1 MGATFDYTQ
10 RAFWGGPWY
19 PYWSLILV
27 TVLGGFFGLDHLY
40 LRSPVTFMLKL
51 LVNILGLGLW
61 WFYDMLQIIGEKDDV
76 MEFGLSAPIVGP
88 LGIGAG
94 MFTDNQP
101 TAATSKSP
109 LRYLGYL
116 ALVCLPFGF
125 DFLIAGDTNGA
136 FARFL
141 SSFIIFLWPIGFI
154 WGLVMMFRA
163 FFMPREFFT
172 TGMYRMFPFSM
183 VLDKYG
189 ANVLGP
195 KDIGTPEVDAEAAE
209 ACGEPS
215 GIWGWIT
222 AGFQSIVNLLLP
234 GLIPASQAVGAAVS
248 ATAGVAT
255 QAAESATQVLKA
267 ATEPAKMAASTASSV
282 IQQGPKAVQALPS
295 ITSGATGALQAKVD
309 GAIKAAQKGGAI
321 SETLDGSSIALFVVL
336 SIVLGGGALL
346 ALQRLFDL
354 NPKQLLK
361 KNGQE
366 RNDAP
371 PEPRGVRSNASSSSP
386 N

>member
-1 MGATFDYTQ
+1 
-10 RAFWGGPWY
+10 
-19 PYWSLILV
+19 
-27 TVLGGFFGLDHLY
+27 
-40 LRSPVTFMLKL
+40 
-51 LVNILGLGLW
+51 
-61 WFYDMLQIIGEKDDV
+61 MLQIIGEKDTV

-109 LRYLGYL
+109 LRWLGYM
-116 ALVCLPFGF
+116 ALVCMPFGF
-125 DFLIAGDTNGA
+125 DFLLAGDKMGA

-141 SSFIIFLWPIGFI
+141 SSFVIFFWLIGFV
-154 WGLVMMFRA
+154 WGCVMMFRA

-172 TGMYRMFPFSM
+172 TGMFRLFPFTM

-195 KDIGTPEVDAEAAE
+195 KDIGTPEADEEAAE
-209 ACGEPS
+209 QCGQPS
-215 GIWGWIT
+215 GIMGWIS
-222 AGFQSIVNLLLP
+222 AGFQSLVNLLLP

-248 ATAGVAT
+248 ASAGVAQ
-255 QAAESATQVLKA
+255 QAAESATEVLKA
-267 ATEPAKMAASTASSV
+267 ATEPAKMAASTASSIV
-282 IQQGPKAVQALPS
+282 QQAPKATQAVPA
-295 ITSGATGALQAKVD
+295 IASGVKAALQPKID
-309 GAIKAAQKGGAI
+309 GAIKAAAAQKGGGI
-321 SETLDGSSIALFVVL
+321 GDIDGSSIALFVVL

-366 RNDAP
+366 RNDSP
-371 PEPRGVRSNASSSSP
+371 PEPRGVRGDASAASA

>member
-27 TVLGGFFGLDHLY
+27 TIFGGFFGLDHLY

-109 LRYLGYL
+109 LRWLAYM
-116 ALVCLPFGF
+116 ALVCMPFGF
-125 DFLIAGDTNGA
+125 DFLVAGDKTGA
-136 FARFL
+136 FGRFL

-154 WGLVMMFRA
+154 WGCVMMFRA
-163 FFMPREFFT
+163 FFMPREVFT
-172 TGMYRMFPFSM
+172 KGMYRMFPFSI
-183 VLDKYG
+183 LLSSYG
-189 ANVLGP
+189 PNMLGP
-195 KDIGTPEVDAEAAE
+195 KDVGTPEADAEQ
-209 ACGEPS
+209 CGTPS
-215 GIWGWIT
+215 GLWGWIVY
-222 AGFQSIVNLLLP
+222 GFQSVVNLLLP

-248 ATAGVAT
+248 ATAGVAE
-255 QAAESATQVLKA
+255 QAAESATEVLKA
-267 ATEPAKMAASTASSV
+267 ATEPAKVAVSTASSV
-282 IQQGPKAVQALPS
+282 VQQVPKAVNALPS
-295 ITSGATGALQAKVD
+295 ITTAATSGIQAQVD
-309 GAIKAAQKGGAI
+309 GALKAAQKGGAM
-321 SETLDGSSIALFVVL
+321 TTGLDGSSIALFVVL

-366 RNDAP
+366 RNDSP
-371 PEPRGVRSNASSSSP
+371 PEPRGIRGNASSSSA

>member
-19 PYWSLILV
+19 PYWSLIVV
-27 TVLGGFFGLDHLY
+27 TIFGGFFGLDHLY

-51 LVNILGLGLW
+51 LVNVLGLGLW
-61 WFYDMLQIIGEKDDV
+61 WFYDMLQIIGEKDTV

-109 LRYLGYL
+109 LRWLGYM
-116 ALVCLPFGF
+116 ALVCMPFGF
-125 DFLIAGDTNGA
+125 DFLLAGDKMGA

-141 SSFIIFLWPIGFI
+141 SSFIIFLWPIGFV
-154 WGLVMMFRA
+154 WGCVMMFRA

-172 TGMYRMFPFSM
+172 TGMFRLFPFTM
-183 VLDKYG
+183 ILDKYG

-195 KDIGTPEVDAEAAE
+195 KDIGTPEAEEEAAE
-209 ACGEPS
+209 SCGQPS
-215 GIWGWIT
+215 GIMGWIS
-222 AGFQSIVNLLLP
+222 AGFQSLVNLLLP

-248 ATAGVAT
+248 ASAGVAQ
-255 QAAESATQVLKA
+255 QAAESATEVLKA
-267 ATEPAKMAASTASSV
+267 ATEPAKMAVSTASSV
-282 IQQGPKAVQALPS
+282 IQQAPKATQAVPL
-295 ITSGATGALQAKVD
+295 IASGVKAALQPKID
-309 GAIKAAQKGGAI
+309 GAIQAAVQKGGSLEGI
-321 SETLDGSSIALFVVL
+321 EGSSIALFIVL

-366 RNDAP
+366 RNDSP
-371 PEPRGVRSNASSSSP
+371 PEPRGVRSDASASSR